1 MRKRVFGSIF
11 LTAIV
16 TLLLT
21 AGLFLLVV
29 HAGLTRDL
37 RGRLA
42 REGGYIAAAVSTDR
56 DLEEIKAL
64 GTLCADRITLVKKD
78 GTVLYDNETPAAEME
93 NHGTRPEIRRAAET
107 GVGEDSRL
115 SETLETQTYYYALR
129 LANGDI
135 LRIAATADSAF
146 GALAGASPWIVLVVL
161 LALLVAAL
169 LASRLTHVFLAP
181 IVSLDLH
188 DPLKNEAYDEL
199 SPLLHRIDRQNRRIN
214 IQMDELRRR
223 QAEFDDITA
232 RMDEGLVLFSSSGDI
247 LFSNNVIHQL
257 FPQDKATGNYLTLCR
272 DAAYVEAVEQ
282 ALRGGSAHT
291 RMEKNGRIWSLA
303 ASSVAEEGAG
313 HAAVLL
319 IVDVTERE
327 QAEQQRQEFTANV
340 SHELKTPL
348 TSISG
353 YAELIESGMAQG
365 DQAKTFAA
373 EIHKSANRLLTLIN
387 DIIRLSQMDAP
398 MPSLKFEPVD
408 LAQIAANTFEQLEM
422 SARKADVSLQLDA
435 RHAVVEADRQMM
447 DELLYNLCDNAI
459 RYNVRGGS
467 VRLEVRPVRD
477 KVIVCV
483 QDTGIGISPENQEHV
498 FERFYRVDKSR
509 SKATGGTGLGLAI
522 VKHIAVKHNAQI
534 TLESELGRGTTIS
547 VTFDRCFK
555 A

>member
-1 MRKRVFGSIF
+1 MKKKIFKYFACMIAVAIVVTTVLLSWVNYGMFKNRVMDDLRTYGRVFSRILPDDEGTEEEESLAR
-11 LTAIV
+11 LTKEGLRV
-16 TLLLT
+16 TLIHPD
-21 AGLFLLVV
+21 GSVYF
-29 HAGLTRDL
+29 DNF
-37 RGRLA
+37 
-42 REGGYIAAAVSTDR
+42 
-56 DLEEIKAL
+56 
-64 GTLCADRITLVKKD
+64 ADPMT
-78 GTVLYDNETPAAEME
+78 ME
-93 NHGTRPEIRRAAET
+93 NHGGRPEIDEALEN
-107 GVGEDSRL
+107 GEGSSVRNSDTVDS
-115 SETLETQTYYYALR
+115 STFYYAVRMENGDVLR
-129 LANGDI
+129 LAQEASSIWSIYMRSAPLILLLAAGMLAVSMGLAHLLTARLVQPIEQMTSHLNNVSGVARYPELEPFMDMIEQQHEEI
-135 LRIAATADSAF
+135 LRSANMR
-146 GALAGASPWIVLVVL
+146 V
-161 LALLVAAL
+161 
-169 LASRLTHVFLAP
+169 
-181 IVSLDLH
+181 
-188 DPLKNEAYDEL
+188 
-199 SPLLHRIDRQNRRIN
+199 
-214 IQMDELRRR
+214 
-223 QAEFDDITA
+223 
-232 RMDEGLVLFSSSGDI
+232 
-247 LFSNNVIHQL
+247 
-257 FPQDKATGNYLTLCR
+257 
-272 DAAYVEAVEQ
+272 
-282 ALRGGSAHT
+282 
-291 RMEKNGRIWSLA
+291 
-303 ASSVAEEGAG
+303 
-313 HAAVLL
+313 
-319 IVDVTERE
+319 
-327 QAEQQRQEFTANV
+327 EFTANV

-365 DQAKTFAA
+365 EQAKTFAA

-408 LAQIAANTFEQLEM
+408 LAQIASNTFEQLEM